1 MEAMNE
7 IDEWSVIVS
16 PKEELAIEDKLQ
28 LLLDTLEAIKDSSAP
43 TFALQLKIMTKIEDL
58 VDQL

>member
-1 MEAMNE
+1 MEL
-7 IDEWSVIVS
+7 IDNYEPSVIQL
-16 PKEELAIEDKLQ
+16 ELAIEDKLQ

>member
-1 MEAMNE
+1 M
-7 IDEWSVIVS
+7 IDEGTYTECPISQQ
-16 PKEELAIEDKLQ
+16 ELAIEDKLQ

-58 VDQL
+58 IDRL

>member
-1 MEAMNE
+1 MDNYQPS
-7 IDEWSVIVS
+7 IIQL
-16 PKEELAIEDKLQ
+16 ELAIEDKLQ

>member
-1 MEAMNE
+1 MELIN
-7 IDEWSVIVS
+7 DYSPSVIQL
-16 PKEELAIEDKLQ
+16 ELAIEDKLQ